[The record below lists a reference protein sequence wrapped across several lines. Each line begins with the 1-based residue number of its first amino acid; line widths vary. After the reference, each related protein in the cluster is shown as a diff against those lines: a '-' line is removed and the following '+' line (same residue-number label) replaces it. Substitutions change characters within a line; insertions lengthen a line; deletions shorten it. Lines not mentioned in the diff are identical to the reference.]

1 MSLLG
6 IDLGTSGIKCVAYN
20 LKGSPLKKVYQEY
33 TLYTPDIGTVE
44 LNPDLVWESLKKN
57 LTELNSSEEI
67 RKDPITALSISV
79 SGDETLP
86 IDKNGRVLYNT
97 IMSMDKRGVEE
108 NSYINDLI
116 GSEEIYKITGMPPD
130 NIYAL
135 NRLLWFKNN
144 IPEIYEKTYKFLC
157 WEDFVFYKLG
167 AEPSTDYSVACRT
180 LAFNIVENKWAE
192 NIVKKAGIDILKFPK
207 AYPSGTEIGR
217 VSLKLCGELGFKDNV
232 KIVTGGFDQ
241 CCSALGAGI
250 TKSGMV
256 SIGTGTVEVMQVCF
270 DKLGYNKKMM
280 DEGYSFNT
288 HVLKNLYICLSLNFN
303 GGVIFKWYR
312 DNLGYEEKIKAKERS
327 SEVYDLIMDSA
338 NSSMFPVLFLPYFE
352 GAQTP
357 WKNPAAT
364 GTILGIT
371 LRTKKE
377 DIVRGIMEGITFDLR
392 LNLEKI
398 EESGIKIDSL
408 RATGGGSRS
417 ETWLQFKANILGKII
432 QKLDIDEA
440 GCMSAA
446 VLAGYG
452 SKDFNSVAGI
462 IDDWVKIK
470 KEYEPDLEK
479 FKNYEERY
487 LKFISAYEKIKDI
500 NINNT
505 K

>member
-6 IDLGTSGIKCVAYN
+6 IDLGTSGIKCVAYD
-20 LKGSPLKKVYQEY
+20 LKGIPLKKVYREY
-33 TLYTPDIGTVE
+33 SLYTPIIGTVE
-44 LNPDLVWESLKKN
+44 LNPELVWESLKKN
-57 LTELNSSEEI
+57 LIQLNSSWEVK
-67 RKDPITALSISV
+67 KDPVTALSISV
-79 SGDETLP
+79 SGDEMFP
-86 IDKNGRVLYNT
+86 IDKNGKVLYNT
-97 IMSMDKRGVEE
+97 IMSMDKRGIEE
-108 NSYINDLI
+108 NRYINNLI
-116 GSEEIYKITGMPPD
+116 GPEEIYETTGMPPD
-130 NIYAL
+130 NLYAL
-135 NRLLWFKNN
+135 NRMLWFKNN
-144 IPEIYEKTYKFLC
+144 APKVYEKTYKFLC
-157 WEDFVFYKLG
+157 WEDFIFYKLG

-180 LAFNIVENKWAE
+180 LAFNILKNRWEE
-192 NIVKKAGIDILKFPK
+192 NILKKIGIDILKFPK
-207 AYPSGTEIGR
+207 AYPSGTEIGK
-217 VSLKLCGELGFKDNV
+217 VSSNLCRELGFKDNI

-241 CCSALGAGI
+241 CCTALGAGI

-256 SIGTGTVEVMQVCF
+256 SIGTGTMEVMQVCF
-270 DKLGYNKKMM
+270 DKLAISKKMM

-303 GGVIFKWYR
+303 GGVVFKWYR
-312 DNLGYEEKIKAKERS
+312 DNLGYEEKIKAKEQDI
-327 SEVYDLIMDSA
+327 EVYDLIMDSA
-338 NSSMFPVLFLPYFE
+338 NNSIFPVLFLPYFE

-357 WKNPAAT
+357 WKNPSAT

-371 LRTKKE
+371 LRTKKA
-377 DIVRGIMEGITFDLR
+377 DIIRGMMEGITFDLR

-452 SKDFNSVAGI
+452 AGDFSSVIEI

-470 KEYEPDLEK
+470 KEYKPDLEK

-487 LKFISAYEKIKDI
+487 LKFINAYEKIKDI
-500 NINNT
+500 NINSD
-505 K
+505 

>member
-1 MSLLG
+1 
-6 IDLGTSGIKCVAYN
+6 
-20 LKGSPLKKVYQEY
+20 
-33 TLYTPDIGTVE
+33 
-44 LNPDLVWESLKKN
+44 
-57 LTELNSSEEI
+57 
-67 RKDPITALSISV
+67 
-79 SGDETLP
+79 
-86 IDKNGRVLYNT
+86 
-97 IMSMDKRGVEE
+97 MDKRGVEE

-116 GSEEIYKITGMPPD
+116 GPEEIYKITGMPPD

-144 IPEIYEKTYKFLC
+144 IPEIYEKTWKFLC
-157 WEDFVFYKLG
+157 WEDFVFYRLG
-167 AEPSTDYSVACRT
+167 IEPSTDYSVACRT
-180 LAFNIVENKWAE
+180 LAFDINKNRWS
-192 NIVKKAGIDILKFPK
+192 KDILKAADISEDLFPK
-207 AYPSGTEIGR
+207 AYLSGAHVGDIPKTILGD
-217 VSLKLCGELGFKDNV
+217 LGFKNRV
-232 KIVTGGFDQ
+232 KVITGGFDQ
-241 CCSALGAGI
+241 CCAALGAGL
-250 TKSGMV
+250 TKKGIV
-256 SIGTGTVEVMQVCF
+256 SIGTGTMEVMHVCF
-270 DKLGYNKKMM
+270 EKPFFEKKMM

-303 GGVIFKWYR
+303 GGIIFKWYR
-312 DNLGYEEKIKAKERS
+312 DNLGFEEKLNAKETGK
-327 SEVYDLIMDSA
+327 EVYDLIMDSA
-338 NSSMFPVLFLPYFE
+338 LNSNFPVLFLPYFE

-357 WKNPAAT
+357 RRNPRAT
-364 GTILGIT
+364 GTILGLT

-452 SKDFNSVAGI
+452 SKDFNSVADI

-470 KEYEPDLEK
+470 KEYKPNLEK

-487 LKFISAYEKIKDI
+487 FKFISAYEKVKDI
-500 NINNT
+500 DINNT